1 MKLGDF
7 DTAAQYREA
16 IRQASAEFSEEL
28 KKWKASHAEET
39 IAVDEEQV
47 ADTVAAA
54 LRRGTRTVWVPRAL
68 GVLALVFRL
77 LPRPVWRRL
86 PR

>member
-28 KKWKASHAEET
+28 KKWKATHAEET

-47 ADTVAAA
+47 AHPFDF
-54 LRRGTRTVWVPRAL
+54 LLELKRAP
-68 GVLALVFRL
+68 L
-77 LPRPVWRRL
+77 LTY
-86 PR
+86 